1 MVTLTPNFLLN
12 PAAPENICSR
22 KNYVNDINYCV
33 LVLKCL
39 HSAQVNP
46 RITELN

>member
-22 KNYVNDINYCV
+22 KNYVNDINYCLGPEV
-33 LVLKCL
+33 LALTK
-39 HSAQVNP
+39 S
-46 RITELN
+46 